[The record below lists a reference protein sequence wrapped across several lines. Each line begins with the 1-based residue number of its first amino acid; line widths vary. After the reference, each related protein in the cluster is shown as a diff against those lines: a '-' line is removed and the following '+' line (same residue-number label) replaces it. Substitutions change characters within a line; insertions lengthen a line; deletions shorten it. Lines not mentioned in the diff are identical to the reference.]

1 MVVDEKPFIDGKYK
15 IHFSQL
21 IQLTKVIH
29 RTIVFLPDVA
39 SPICRLGFSI
49 ENQFGV

>member
-1 MVVDEKPFIDGKYK
+1 MVDEKPFIDGEHE

-21 IQLTKVIH
+21 IQLMKVIH

-49 ENQFGV
+49 GNQFGV